1 MQGHPER
8 KSQFDQSIISIG
20 SAKNSYL
27 RIEGEWRIGVHFWQ
41 LAANADRRLRVEK
54 GLKRLRTKYAGK
66 QPAARPASIDAQRWA
81 VFTGYFYEGL
91 SLGGIGVRA
100 GLSSSRVSRML
111 YAVDARLDAA
121 RRVEPGIKPAV
132 LESPIEDLPL
142 SSRARNAIH
151 RLGCG
156 TVKDVLELDLS
167 AVRGIGR
174 KTRGE
179 VCAALRSSGL
189 PQPELDERLD
199 SEMRGL
205 DSSLERMHGR
215 IAAALVAVA
224 KEIALVQKRLRKR
237 MEARDIGSAGGV
249 NPT

>member
-1 MQGHPER
+1 M
-8 KSQFDQSIISIG
+8 
-20 SAKNSYL
+20 
-27 RIEGEWRIGVHFWQ
+27 
-41 LAANADRRLRVEK
+41 EK
-54 GLKRLRTKYAGK
+54 GLKLLRTKYAGK
-66 QPAARPASIDAQRWA
+66 QPAARPASIDELSWE
-81 VFTGYFYEGL
+81 VFVGYVYEGL

-100 GLSSSRVSRML
+100 GLSPSRVSRTL
-111 YAVDARLDAA
+111 YEVDARLEAA
-121 RRVEPGIKPAV
+121 RRDAPEAKLVV
-132 LESPIEDLPL
+132 LDSPIDDLPL

-151 RLGCG
+151 RLGCR

-205 DSSLERMHGR
+205 DNSLERMHGR
-215 IAAALVAVA
+215 ITAALEAVA
-224 KEIALVQKRLRKR
+224 KEVALVQRRLRKR
-237 MEARDIGSAGGV
+237 MEARDIGPAGGV
-249 NPT
+249 TPA

>member
-1 MQGHPER
+1 
-8 KSQFDQSIISIG
+8 
-20 SAKNSYL
+20 
-27 RIEGEWRIGVHFWQ
+27 
-41 LAANADRRLRVEK
+41 VEK
-54 GLKRLRTKYAGK
+54 GLKRLRAKYVGK

-81 VFTGYFYEGL
+81 VFTGYCYEGL
-91 SLGGIGVRA
+91 SLSAIGVRA
-100 GLSSSRVSRML
+100 GFSPSRVSRVL
-111 YAVDARLDAA
+111 YEVDAQLDAA
-121 RRVEPGIKPAV
+121 NRTAPETKPVV

-156 TVKDVLELDLS
+156 TVKDVLQLDLS
-167 AVRGIGR
+167 SVRGIGR

-205 DSSLERMHGR
+205 DHSLERMHGR
-215 IAAALVAVA
+215 IAAALEVVA
-224 KEIALVQKRLRKR
+224 KEIALVQRRLRKR
-237 MEARDIGSAGGV
+237 MEARDVGPVGGV
-249 NPT
+249 TPHDASQTRMVS

>member
-1 MQGHPER
+1 
-8 KSQFDQSIISIG
+8 
-20 SAKNSYL
+20 
-27 RIEGEWRIGVHFWQ
+27 
-41 LAANADRRLRVEK
+41 VEK
-54 GLKRLRTKYAGK
+54 GLKLLRTKYAGK
-66 QPAARPASIDAQRWA
+66 QPAARPASIDELSWE
-81 VFTGYFYEGL
+81 VFVGYVYEGL

-100 GLSSSRVSRML
+100 GLSPSRVSRTL
-111 YAVDARLDAA
+111 YEVDARLEAA
-121 RRVEPGIKPAV
+121 RRDAPEAKLVV
-132 LESPIEDLPL
+132 LDSPIDDLPL

-151 RLGCG
+151 RLGCR

-205 DSSLERMHGR
+205 DNSLERMHGR
-215 IAAALVAVA
+215 ITAALEAVA
-224 KEIALVQKRLRKR
+224 KEVALVQRRLRKR
-237 MEARDIGSAGGV
+237 MEARDIGPAGGV
-249 NPT
+249 TPA

>member
-1 MQGHPER
+1 
-8 KSQFDQSIISIG
+8 
-20 SAKNSYL
+20 
-27 RIEGEWRIGVHFWQ
+27 
-41 LAANADRRLRVEK
+41 VEK
-54 GLKRLRTKYAGK
+54 GLKRLRAKYAGK
-66 QPAARPASIDAQRWA
+66 QPAARPASVDAQRWA

-91 SLGGIGVRA
+91 SMGGIGVRS
-100 GLSSSRVSRML
+100 GLSPSRVSRML
-111 YAVDARLDAA
+111 YEVDARLDAA
-121 RRVEPGIKPAV
+121 RCVEPEMRPVV

-215 IAAALVAVA
+215 IAAALEVVA
-224 KEIALVQKRLRKR
+224 KEIALVQRRLRKR
-237 MEARDIGSAGGV
+237 MEARDTGPAGGV
-249 NPT
+249 TPA

>member
-1 MQGHPER
+1 
-8 KSQFDQSIISIG
+8 
-20 SAKNSYL
+20 
-27 RIEGEWRIGVHFWQ
+27 
-41 LAANADRRLRVEK
+41 
-54 GLKRLRTKYAGK
+54 
-66 QPAARPASIDAQRWA
+66 
-81 VFTGYFYEGL
+81 VFTGYCYDGL
-91 SLGGIGVRA
+91 SLNGIGVRA
-100 GLSSSRVSRML
+100 GLSPSRVSRVL
-111 YAVDARLDAA
+111 YEVDSQLDAA
-121 RRVEPGIKPAV
+121 DRTVPGTRPVV

-156 TVKDVLELDLS
+156 TVKDVLQLDLS

-205 DSSLERMHGR
+205 DNSLERMQGR
-215 IAAALVAVA
+215 IAAALEVVA
-224 KEIALVQKRLRKR
+224 KEIALVQRRLRKR
-237 MEARDIGSAGGV
+237 MESRDIGSA
-249 NPT
+249 NPGQPPDSGRFLPEIR

>member
-1 MQGHPER
+1 M
-8 KSQFDQSIISIG
+8 
-20 SAKNSYL
+20 
-27 RIEGEWRIGVHFWQ
+27 
-41 LAANADRRLRVEK
+41 EK
-54 GLKRLRTKYAGK
+54 GLTRLRTKCAGK
-66 QPAARPASIDAQRWA
+66 QPAARPASIDAQRWT

-91 SLGGIGVRA
+91 SLSGVGVRS
-100 GLSSSRVSRML
+100 GLPPSRVSRML
-111 YAVDARLDAA
+111 YEVDSRLEAA
-121 RRVEPGIKPAV
+121 RRVEPEIKPVV

-156 TVKDVLELDLS
+156 TVKDMLDLDLS

-179 VCAALRSSGL
+179 VRAALRSSGL
-189 PQPELDERLD
+189 PQPELDERRD

-215 IAAALVAVA
+215 IAAALGAVA
-224 KEIALVQKRLRKR
+224 KEIALVRKRLRKG
-237 MEARDIGSAGGV
+237 MQARDIGPAGGV
-249 NPT
+249 NPA

>member
-1 MQGHPER
+1 M
-8 KSQFDQSIISIG
+8 
-20 SAKNSYL
+20 
-27 RIEGEWRIGVHFWQ
+27 
-41 LAANADRRLRVEK
+41 EK
-54 GLKRLRTKYAGK
+54 GLKRLRARYAGK
-66 QPAARPASIDAQRWA
+66 QPAAGPASVDAQSWA
-81 VFTGYFYEGL
+81 VFTGYCYEGL
-91 SLGGIGVRA
+91 SLSGIAVRA
-100 GLSSSRVSRML
+100 GLSPSRVSRVL
-111 YAVDARLDAA
+111 YEVDAQLEAA
-121 RRVEPGIKPAV
+121 NRTVAETKPVV

-156 TVKDVLELDLS
+156 TVKDVLQLDLS

-205 DSSLERMHGR
+205 DSSLERMQGR
-215 IAAALVAVA
+215 IAAALEVVA
-224 KEIALVQKRLRKR
+224 KEIALVQRRLRKR
-237 MEARDIGSAGGV
+237 METRDIGSA
-249 NPT
+249 NPGQPPDSGRCLPEIR

>member
-1 MQGHPER
+1 MG
-8 KSQFDQSIISIG
+8 
-20 SAKNSYL
+20 
-27 RIEGEWRIGVHFWQ
+27 
-41 LAANADRRLRVEK
+41 K
-54 GLKRLRTKYAGK
+54 GLKRLRAKYAGEP
-66 QPAARPASIDAQRWA
+66 PAARPASIDAQRWA
-81 VFTGYFYEGL
+81 VFTGYFCEGL
-91 SLGGIGVRA
+91 SLGAIGVRA
-100 GLSSSRVSRML
+100 GISPSRVSRML
-111 YAVDARLDAA
+111 YEVDARLDAA
-121 RRVEPGIKPAV
+121 RRVEPETKAVV

-189 PQPELDERLD
+189 PQPDLDERLD

-215 IAAALVAVA
+215 IAAALEAVA
-224 KEIALVQKRLRKR
+224 KEIGLLQKRLRKR
-237 MEARDIGSAGGV
+237 MEARDIGPAGGV
-249 NPT
+249 TPA